1 MRPNR
6 SDLSVPG
13 LSRRSWLAV
22 FAATLL
28 AGCAVTPGSP
38 GALGVPVTSGV
49 STPTDGAAWAAGFGP
64 DWQGVP
70 LPGKRHTNYSPAS
83 DAGRACV
90 HAAADRSA
98 SMWRRKVH
106 IAPAELG
113 QLRFSWKVPGLI
125 PEADLSDRDAEDA
138 PVRIVLAFDGDHAR
152 LGMRDRMLFELA
164 ETLTGERPPYAT
176 LMYVWDNR
184 APVDSVIHAART
196 DRVRKLVLESGPSRL
211 SRWLDYQRD
220 VAADFRRLYGEEPG
234 ALIGVAIMTDADN
247 TQSRSEAFYGP
258 IRLTGADGRPL
269 F

>member
-1 MRPNR
+1 MRPYR
-6 SDLSVPG
+6 SDPSALVATRHG
-13 LSRRSWLAV
+13 WRACLAAGLAV
-22 FAATLL
+22 VVL
-28 AGCAVTPGSP
+28 AGCAVTPGAPAAASP
-38 GALGVPVTSGV
+38 PDAAL
-49 STPTDGAAWAAGFGP
+49 AAGFGP

-70 LPGKRHTNYSPAS
+70 LPGKRHTRYQAAS
-83 DAGRACV
+83 EAGRSCL
-90 HAAADRSA
+90 HASADRSA

-106 IAPAELG
+106 VAPADLG

-138 PVRIVLAFDGDHAR
+138 PARIVLAFDGDHNR

-220 VAADFRRLYGEEPG
+220 IAADFRRLYGEEPG
-234 ALIGVAIMTDADN
+234 TLIGVAVMTDADN

-258 IRLTGADGRPL
+258 IQLTGGDGRPL